1 MQTLSILL
9 PLDCLLPS
17 RSFFSFHTNLSL
29 FRTVPTSPTRSFSLF
44 FLAFHSRFLFFQVL
58 YSKHGTDRVN
68 RWLLVYCYSTA
79 LHFICFSLV
88 LFRHWCTT
96 YIQTLTQRA
105 IPRSSSGMCYFMP
118 YFFLFL
124 LSLSR
129 LCDSIYS
136 FSLRYSCC
144 LGQYHIVFWLRAVRV
159 NAIQFAVSFLV

>member
-1 MQTLSILL
+1 MQTPSILL

-29 FRTVPTSPTRSFSLF
+29 FWTVPTSPTRSFSLF
-44 FLAFHSRFLFFQVL
+44 FLVFHSRFLLFQVL
-58 YSKHGTDRVN
+58 YSNDRIN
-68 RWLLVYCYSTA
+68 RWLLVYCYSTV

-96 YIQTLTQRA
+96 YIQTLHRERFRGHPAGCATLCRM
-105 IPRSSSGMCYFMP
+105 S
-118 YFFLFL
+118 FFFL

-136 FSLRYSCC
+136 FPLCYSCC
-144 LGQYHIVFWLRAVRV
+144 LGQYHIVFWLRALRV

>member
-1 MQTLSILL
+1 MQTPSILL

-17 RSFFSFHTNLSL
+17 RSFFSFHINLSL
-29 FRTVPTSPTRSFSLF
+29 FFWTVPTSPTHSFSLF
-44 FLAFHSRFLFFQVL
+44 FLVFHSRFLLFQVL
-58 YSKHGTDRVN
+58 YSNDRIN
-68 RWLLVYCYSTA
+68 RWLLVYCYSTV

-96 YIQTLTQRA
+96 YIQTLTQRP

-118 YFFLFL
+118 YVFLFL

-136 FSLRYSCC
+136 FPLRYSCC
-144 LGQYHIVFWLRAVRV
+144 LGQYHIVFWLRALRV
-159 NAIQFAVSFLV
+159 NTIQFAVSFLV